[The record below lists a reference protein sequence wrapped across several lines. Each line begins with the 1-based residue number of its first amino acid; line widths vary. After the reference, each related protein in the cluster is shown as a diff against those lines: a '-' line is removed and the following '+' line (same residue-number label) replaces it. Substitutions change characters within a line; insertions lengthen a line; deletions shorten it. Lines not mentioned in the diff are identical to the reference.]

1 MPVCFNPPCS
11 HSFKTLISPGAS
23 ATGPSRS
30 TDYRR
35 SGVCVYSVSYTVLLV
50 RVVVVVLDLPP
61 WAVDEEGIVC
71 VVWAVDEEGIVWCV
85 VCVCVCVWGG
95 GAWVV
100 CVCGVGV
107 VCVCVCVWSW
117 VVGVDFSDTILIMI
131 SLSLS
136 LSPLQSTSPNWDSPN
151 MWSTN
156 TAPFYSNDITSDM
169 SPLPLSS
176 GTTDPT
182 SPSED
187 TTLSTTTYDLFE
199 NQSIWS
205 LSNADS
211 STLLSWAQQKSEP
224 PQSKTE

>member
-23 ATGPSRS
+23 ATGPSCS

-50 RVVVVVLDLPP
+50 RVVVVLDLPP

-71 VVWAVDEEGIVWCV
+71 VGG
-85 VCVCVCVWGG
+85 VCVCVWGG

-100 CVCGVGV
+100 WAL
-107 VCVCVCVWSW
+107 CVCVCVWSW

-136 LSPLQSTSPNWDSPN
+136 LSLSLFPLQSTSPNWDSPN

-169 SPLPLSS
+169 SPLPISS

-182 SPSED
+182 SPSKD

-211 STLLSWAQQKSEP
+211 STLLSWAQHKSEP
-224 PQSKTE
+224 PPSKTE